1 MKKSAIVRNLIANAK
16 AQGLSA
22 QDVIEAVMNDTGFQR
37 QLARVYVNN
46 NWSKVEAAAQ
56 QPAKAPQAAKGKT
69 LSMSKDAIRKREAR
83 ARAKAEKEIL
93 AAQAAGCQMD
103 PQAAEEALV

>member
-1 MKKSAIVRNLIANAK
+1 MKKSAIVCNLIANAK

-46 NWSKVEAAAQ
+46 NWGKVEAAAQ
-56 QPAKAPQAAKGKT
+56 QPKAAARPQKA
-69 LSMSKDAIRKREAR
+69 LSMTADAIRKREAR
-83 ARAKAEKEIL
+83 ARAKAAKEI
-93 AAQAAGCQMD
+93 AAAEAAGCVMD
-103 PQAAEEALV
+103 PAAEEALV

>member
-1 MKKSAIVRNLIANAK
+1 MKKSAIVRGLIANAK

-46 NWSKVEAAAQ
+46 NWSKVEAAQPAAK
-56 QPAKAPQAAKGKT
+56 PAKA

-83 ARAKAEKEIL
+83 ARAKAAKEIA
-93 AAQAAGCQMD
+93 AAQAAGCVMD
-103 PQAAEEALV
+103 PAAANEEALV

>member
-1 MKKSAIVRNLIANAK
+1 MKKSAIVRGLIANAK

-22 QDVIEAVMNDTGFQR
+22 QDVIEAVMNDIGFQR

-46 NWSKVEAAAQ
+46 NWSKVEAAQTAPAAK
-56 QPAKAPQAAKGKT
+56 PAKA

-83 ARAKAEKEIL
+83 ARAKAAKEIA
-93 AAQAAGCQMD
+93 AAQAAGCVMD
-103 PQAAEEALV
+103 PAAANEEALV